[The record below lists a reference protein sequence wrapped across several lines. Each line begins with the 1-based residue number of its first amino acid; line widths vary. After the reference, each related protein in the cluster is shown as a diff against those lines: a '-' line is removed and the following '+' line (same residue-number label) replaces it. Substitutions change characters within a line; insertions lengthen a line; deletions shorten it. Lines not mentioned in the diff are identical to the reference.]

1 MASILSTVG
10 SILTAAVGWV
20 STCVNAITAS
30 GNELLLLACV
40 LPFVGYG
47 VHMLKMLLSAKA

>member
-1 MASILSTVG
+1 MSSLLTNIG

-20 STCVNAITAS
+20 STCIDAITAS